1 MKTSE
6 KILCFIIVAVIFAL
20 ITYVAFA
27 VNNGNAG
34 FHGGF

>member
-1 MKTSE
+1 MKKSTYF
-6 KILCFIIVAVIFAL
+6 LCFAIVAVIFAL

-34 FHGGF
+34 LHFN

>member
-6 KILCFIIVAVIFAL
+6 KILCIVIVAVIFAL

-34 FHGGF
+34 LHGGF